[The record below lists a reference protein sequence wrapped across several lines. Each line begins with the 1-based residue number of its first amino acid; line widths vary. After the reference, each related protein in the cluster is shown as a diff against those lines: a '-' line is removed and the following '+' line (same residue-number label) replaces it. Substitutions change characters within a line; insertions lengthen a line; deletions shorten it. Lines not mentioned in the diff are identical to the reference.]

1 MDVTNEEKIEKLLNR
16 FKDDLILLDSLY
28 QWASNPTSASA
39 IGNGCPPKHELIKKN
54 IERRYNLD
62 SKKVE
67 EIHSK
72 LVKEIENVGIDFV
85 CGYINYGEIVKR
97 IVKEKYGDTLRGE
110 MLRRLNSASQKEKY
124 LAWLYCKAKN
134 SFPLDDEYFFEYAIN
149 RFIALFNAAFNT
161 KLNFAT
167 DSRMIVD
174 SLVKLGL
181 INELEWNRAHCD
193 KFSNMYVFP
202 DYLEP
207 VASEIDK
214 YISLPELPDYRRYID
229 DLFDERVLDAL
240 IFLDELLNKADEQG
254 VTLTFWIS
262 SRTVERKFYSKIVTH
277 PYITGTNENYVAIN
291 LRIYEPFKNYFERK
305 MKELRR
311 RGLEI
316 EDEIKGA
323 LARLFSKYYPNLSI
337 EEKDSDHFKAGRL
350 WLMDSID
357 KSLMESE
364 TLVILTPWL
373 TGEELDWLSKNYWN
387 KYVIIIST
395 LMGIPDIYKLYKE
408 IFNRPINES
417 GLNWIIIDLSRDK
430 IYTMV
435 IKDKPLVLEELV
447 ELITAKAEKR
457 REGVDKVEIE
467 LKPKKVAKPEEL
479 EEKVQS
485 YVDSEKP
492 VKSARAF
499 LITFPPYSDGN
510 SLTFGRGPLANKIVW
525 GFEHGK
531 GLTLDSLVYT
541 DLFDINQP
549 HVGSFQQT
557 RTGKSTL
564 AGCVILQVAFQ
575 GIPVVVF
582 DPKPD
587 YVANLIPIIR
597 TIEVKQDL
605 KEGIMRRFDE
615 TGQDTRGFDFSKP
628 ITFKLNGEER
638 RIEFKVYSF
647 DRELGGLP
655 NCKVLKLPFIVL
667 PSLEET
673 DFVDQCNAI
682 ATSVSNSLPKA
693 VGKGY
698 NVILSE
704 VIQRYKKRHPN
715 KEFMLYND
723 VIREL
728 EAYPAEN
735 RKDKKRVE
743 GLIDSIKEFYTAN
756 SYLYASGEEELVK
769 LEDMIKNPEYDFGDK
784 KTVSISIIDVS
795 SLPQEKRNPVLLN
808 YVSQVCGRILN
819 FVRKNKTERSVQLF
833 MVFDEAQNYLPDP
846 SDLYNYVRVIITRGA
861 SLGIKAWVIAQSPQ
875 AIEKE
880 ARKQF
885 TTLILSKVNPASV
898 RDEVSKFVQTGE
910 WEDKL
915 KLSGLGKAL
924 IINQQTGESGGK
936 LCVTFTT
943 PQTVDILS
951 TKQIVNIFK
960 DL

>member
-1 MDVTNEEKIEKLLNR
+1 MDKVKEEKIEELLTK
-16 FKDDLILLDSLY
+16 FKNDLILLDSFY
-28 QWASNPTSASA
+28 QWARNTTSRSA
-39 IGNGCPPKHELIKKN
+39 IMNGYLPKHELIKNN

-67 EIHSK
+67 EVYGK
-72 LVKEIENVGIDFV
+72 LVKKIENAGLDFFRDHYNID
-85 CGYINYGEIVKR
+85 YREIVER
-97 IVKEKYGDTLRGE
+97 VLNGKYGDVLRGE
-110 MLRRLNSASQKEKY
+110 TLRRLNSASQEEKY
-124 LAWLYCKAKN
+124 IVWLYCKLKEN
-134 SFPLDDEYFFEYAIN
+134 YNFDEYHELGYRDRFTALLKATFNIAAESFDVIIN
-149 RFIALFNAAFNT
+149 CLIKIGFIN
-161 KLNFAT
+161 
-167 DSRMIVD
+167 
-174 SLVKLGL
+174 GL
-181 INELEWNRAHCD
+181 QTWSARGNSSYSYI
-193 KFSNMYVFP
+193 FP
-202 DYLEP
+202 EYLES
-207 VASEIDK
+207 VALEIDK
-214 YISLPELPDYRRYID
+214 YISLPELPDYRKYID

-240 IFLDELLNKADEQG
+240 LFLDELLNKADEQG
-254 VTLTFWIS
+254 ATLTFWIRS
-262 SRTVERKFYSKIVTH
+262 GTVERKFYSKIVTY
-277 PYITGTNENYVAIN
+277 PYITGIKNYVAIN
-291 LRIYEPFKNYFERK
+291 HRIYEPFKNYFFERK
-305 MKELRR
+305 MKELKI
-311 RGLEI
+311 GELKI
-316 EDEIKGA
+316 GDEIKGA
-323 LARLFSKYYPNLSI
+323 LDRLFNKYYPNLSI
-337 EEKDSDHFKAGRL
+337 WEKDSDYFKASKL

-357 KSLMESE
+357 KSLMKSE

-373 TGEELDWLSKNYWN
+373 TGEDLIWLIRNYWN

-395 LMGIPDIYKLYKE
+395 FMGIPDVYKLYKE
-408 IFNRPINES
+408 IYNLPINES
-417 GLNWIIIDLSRDK
+417 GRNWIILDLSRDK
-430 IYTMV
+430 TYTMV
-435 IKDKPLVLEELV
+435 IKDKPPLLGELV
-447 ELITAKAEKR
+447 ELITAKVE
-457 REGVDKVEIE
+457 RERERLGKEGI
-467 LKPKKVAKPEEL
+467 KPVKLAKPEEL
-479 EEKVQS
+479 EKVQS
-485 YVDSEKP
+485 PVGLEKP
-492 VKSARAF
+492 VEPGRAF

-510 SLTFGRGPLANKIVW
+510 SLTFGRGRLANKIVW
-525 GFEHGK
+525 GFEYDK

-564 AGCVILQVAFQ
+564 AGCVIQQVAFQ

-587 YVANLIPIIR
+587 YVANLVPVMR

-605 KEGIMRRFDE
+605 KEGIMKRFDE
-615 TGQDTRGFDFSKP
+615 AGQDTRGFDFSKP
-628 ITFKLNGEER
+628 ITFKLDGEER

-655 NCKVLKLPFIVL
+655 NCNVLKLPFIVL

-673 DFVDQCNAI
+673 DFADQCNAI
-682 ATSVSNSLPKA
+682 ATSISNSLPKA

-704 VIQRYKKRHPN
+704 VIQRYKKQHPN

-728 EAYPAEN
+728 ESYPAES
-735 RKDKKRVE
+735 KKGKSRVE
-743 GLIDSIKEFYTAN
+743 GLIDGIKEFYTAN
-756 SYLYASGEEELVK
+756 SYLYASDEEELVK
-769 LEDMIKNPEYDFGDK
+769 TEDIIKNPEYDFGDK

-795 SLPQEKRNPVLLN
+795 SLPQEKRNPILLN
-808 YVSQVCGRILN
+808 YVSQLCGRILN
-819 FVRKNKTERSVQLF
+819 FVRKNKTKRSVQLF

-898 RDEVSKFVQTGE
+898 RDEVSKFVQIGG

-915 KLSGLGKAL
+915 KLTDLGKAL
-924 IINQQTGESGGK
+924 IINQQTGEAGGK

-943 PQTVDILS
+943 PQTVDVLS
-951 TKQIVNIFK
+951 TKQIVSLLK